1 MRSPE
6 INIPATVDDLR
17 SRDEDWRGTIEG
29 RIARV
34 FGGHWRLR
42 RVQTRSGSRTPF
54 VIPTSRLYIRLNPEE
69 SNPQLFIRAI
79 AYLLWRENPDY
90 DITRALVRRC
100 DDKMCVNPDHWEWT
114 GHRWMVIRR
123 SKNTSPKA
131 EAGSAYLGRQMPLP
145 LPTYPA
151 PRGAE
156 IDPPA
161 ELVHIDPDRVFDHE
175 RTMLKDFMELPIDS
189 RTGVVL
195 MLLDKWYYSDGGSM
209 LLRLLD
215 GGKK

>member
-17 SRDEDWRGTIEG
+17 SRDEDWNGTIEG
-29 RIARV
+29 RVARE
-34 FGGHWRLR
+34 FAGHCRLR

-54 VIPTSRLYIRLNPEE
+54 IRPTSRLYIRINPEE
-69 SNPQLFIRAI
+69 PNPQLFIRAI
-79 AYLLWRENPDY
+79 AYLFWRKNPDY
-90 DITRALVRRC
+90 DITRALVRKC
-100 DDKMCVNPDHWEWT
+100 DDKMCVNPDHWEAT
-114 GHRWMVIRR
+114 GDRWMVMHR
-123 SKNTSPKA
+123 SKNT
-131 EAGSAYLGRQMPLP
+131 YRGRQMPLP
-145 LPTYPA
+145 TDPE

-156 IDPPA
+156 IDPPV
-161 ELVHIDPDRVFDHE
+161 ELVHIDPDRVLDHE

-209 LLRLLD
+209 FLRLLEGD
-215 GGKK
+215 KK